1 MRPYKTSCLFLL
13 FWACIADF
21 SPELEWEDVEADYEP
36 ELNIIGVLSGDTLVT
51 SFVRVHR
58 TLRVDE
64 AADTLMRD
72 TIFGN
77 VVPYYASR
85 FIIRDAEVTVSNGT
99 KDYTLQLMKSVED
112 NRRENLYEAYVYNGE
127 DLNPKPGEKWTLSV
141 TTPGGLSA
149 TGETI
154 VPPLPQLNK
163 EQLPDSFNTN
173 QTMDIFWAAQ
183 LDNYQLVNVNNY
195 QSYFFYD
202 DYDTE
207 EGKNYN
213 SCGFWQELVVSPG
226 DTVWTYRRDICEDA
240 VRIGETNDYETEDF
254 LLINLM
260 SMDSHYHNY
269 FLKYR
274 GGGEDGE
281 FSSLFLGQGGSGR
294 SFGIKGGIGIFGSIG
309 FDRHYLPITRK

>member
-1 MRPYKTSCLFLL
+1 MRPYKISCLFLF

-21 SPELEWEDVEADYEP
+21 SPELEWEEVEADYEP
-36 ELNIIGVLSGDTLVT
+36 ELNIIGILSGDTLVT

-85 FIIRDAEVTVSNGT
+85 FVIRDAQVTLSNST
-99 KDYTLQLMKSVED
+99 KDYTLQLMKSVEG
-112 NRRENLYEAYVYNGE
+112 NRRENLYEAYVYNGG
-127 DLNPKPGEKWTLSV
+127 DLNPKPGEKWILSV

-173 QTMDIFWAAQ
+173 QTMDIFWVAQ
-183 LDNYQLVNVNNY
+183 QDNYQLVNVNNY

-207 EGKNYN
+207 EGKNYD

-260 SMDSHYHNY
+260 SMDSNYHNY
-269 FLKYR
+269 FLKY
-274 GGGEDGE
+274 GGDGEDKE

-294 SFGIKGGIGIFGSIG
+294 SFGIQGGIGLFGSIG
-309 FDRHYLPITRK
+309 LDRHYLPITR